1 MYTLS
6 KINRHMKY
14 RFILM
19 LFALLAITSAIGQNS
34 TITKRV
40 AILEI
45 VDKDEQISYG
55 VKLMIR
61 SNLAE
66 AITATPGYEGYDRV
80 DISSI
85 MSEHNFQR
93 TGLVS
98 DADIKRLGEM
108 TGAQYIL
115 VTEVVRLD
123 EQNLYIAA
131 KILNVESARIDKAM
145 NVQTTIDATD
155 IQQMSKVMAEE
166 LFSENN
172 SVFYNGDYKKVAILE
187 IVDRANEISKGIKFM
202 IRSNIAKTITAT
214 PGYEGY
220 DRVDIS
226 SIMHE
231 HEFQRTGLVS
241 DADIKRLGEMTGAQ
255 YILIAEVAQISS
267 EMLFLTAKILDVET
281 AKIEKTANLQSGT
294 SSTELQDASISLA
307 KDLFGWQASKGE
319 NGYVFTDDMSASDL
333 AGNANMMFAEGNY
346 TEAIE
351 LFKLAIE
358 KGAWYH
364 YRELGY
370 IYIVLEKYSKA
381 IECYDEYIKYAK
393 ENGTGYGLAI
403 INNRILCDIKEFNH
417 LNELE
422 ALSLSNILSRINSLK
437 KYIDDSPKVKETI
450 GQYYLFLF
458 RNYWLKEQDSDA
470 IAAFNWYSEAATQGD
485 ADAQYH
491 LGLYYKYGYATK
503 KNVRQ
508 YKYWMQKSAE
518 QGFSKAIDELNKKD

>member
-1 MYTLS
+1 MVK
-6 KINRHMKY
+6 KI
-14 RFILM
+14 FLM
-19 LFALLAITSAIGQNS
+19 LLLAVGIIPVCGQN
-34 TITKRV
+34 TTTKRV

-255 YILIAEVAQISS
+255 YILIAEVARISS

-307 KDLFGWQASKGE
+307 KDLFGWFDLKGE
-319 NGYVFTDDMSASDL
+319 NDYVITDDMSADEL
-333 AGNANMMFAEGNY
+333 WMNANQMRREENY

-351 LFKLAIE
+351 LYKLSIK
-358 KGAWYH
+358 KGNW
-364 YRELGY
+364 LGY
-370 IYIVLEKYSKA
+370 MEFGYTYQVLKEYSKA

-393 ENGTGYGLAI
+393 ENGRGYSNAI
-403 INNRILCDIKEFNH
+403 YYRIQCDIGEFNNQH
-417 LNELE
+417 EWG
-422 ALSLSNILSRINSLK
+422 ALSRSNILSRINSLK

-450 GQYYLFLF
+450 GEYYLYLF
-458 RNYWLKEQDSDA
+458 RSDWLKEQDSDA

>member
-1 MYTLS
+1 MVK
-6 KINRHMKY
+6 KI
-14 RFILM
+14 FLM
-19 LFALLAITSAIGQNS
+19 LLLAVGIIPVCGQNAA
-34 TITKRV
+34 TKRV

-66 AITATPGYEGYDRV
+66 SITATPGYEGYDRV

-172 SVFYNGDYKKVAILE
+172 GVFYNGDYKKVAILE
-187 IVDRANEISKGIKFM
+187 IVDRANEISKGFKFM

-255 YILIAEVAQISS
+255 YILIAEVARISS

-319 NGYVFTDDMSASDL
+319 NGYVFTDDMSAEDL
-333 AGNANMMFAEGNY
+333 GANGIMMFNKGNY

-358 KGAWYH
+358 KGAWYD
-364 YRELGY
+364 YRQLGY
-370 IYIVLEKYSKA
+370 TYQVLKEYSKA
-381 IECYDEYIKYAK
+381 IECYDEYLKYQSSQNVL
-393 ENGTGYGLAI
+393 EHRLY
-403 INNRILCDIKEFNH
+403 CDIKQFNL
-417 LNELE
+417 LNEWG
-422 ALSLSNILSRINSLK
+422 ALSLSNIMSRINSLK

-450 GQYYLFLF
+450 GEYYLYLF
-458 RNYWLKEQDSDA
+458 RSDWLKEQDSDA

>member
-1 MYTLS
+1 MVK
-6 KINRHMKY
+6 KI
-14 RFILM
+14 FLM
-19 LFALLAITSAIGQNS
+19 LLLAVGLIPVCGQNA
-34 TITKRV
+34 TTKRV

-45 VDKDEQISYG
+45 IDKDEQISYG

-155 IQQMSKVMAEE
+155 IQQMSKVMAEG
-166 LFSENN
+166 LFRDNN
-172 SVFYNGDYKKVAILE
+172 GVYYQGDYRKVAILE

-255 YILIAEVAQISS
+255 YILIAEVARISS

-319 NGYVFTDDMSASDL
+319 NGYVFTDDMSAEDL
-333 AGNANMMFAEGNY
+333 RFNGNMMREEGNY
-346 TEAIE
+346 DEAIE
-351 LFKLAIE
+351 LYKLAIK
-358 KGAWYH
+358 KGNASGYM
-364 YRELGY
+364 ELGY
-370 IYIVLEKYSKA
+370 TYQVLEIYVMA
-381 IECYDEYIKYAK
+381 MACYDEHLKYLK
-393 ENGTGYGLAI
+393 EEGGGGI
-403 INNRILCDIKEFNH
+403 GGILSERLYCDIKDFNRRVERG
-417 LNELE
+417 ELTK
-422 ALSLSNILSRINSLK
+422 SNVLSRINSLK
-437 KYIDDSPKVKETI
+437 KYVNDSPKVKETI
-450 GQYYLFLF
+450 GDYYLFLF
-458 RNYWLKEQDSDA
+458 RNDWFEEQDTDA
-470 IAAFNWYSEAATQGD
+470 IAAFNWYREAATQGD

-503 KNVRQ
+503 KNMGQ
-508 YKYWMQKSAE
+508 YKYWMKKSAE
-518 QGFSKAIDELNKKD
+518 QGFSKAIDELNK

>member
-1 MYTLS
+1 MVK
-6 KINRHMKY
+6 KI
-14 RFILM
+14 FLM
-19 LFALLAITSAIGQNS
+19 LLLAVGLIPVCGQNA
-34 TITKRV
+34 TTKRV

-45 VDKDEQISYG
+45 IDKDEQISYG

-155 IQQMSKVMAEE
+155 IQQMSKVMAEG
-166 LFSENN
+166 LFRDNN
-172 SVFYNGDYKKVAILE
+172 GVYYQGDYRKVAILE

-255 YILIAEVAQISS
+255 YILIAEVARISS

-319 NGYVFTDDMSASDL
+319 NGYVFTDDMSAEDL
-333 AGNANMMFAEGNY
+333 VMNANMMFAEGNY

-358 KGAWYH
+358 KGDCYC
-364 YRELGY
+364 YRQLGY
-370 IYIVLEKYSKA
+370 TYQVLKEYSKA
-381 IECYDEYIKYAK
+381 IECYDEYLKY
-393 ENGTGYGLAI
+393 EFSQNVLEHRLY
-403 INNRILCDIKEFNH
+403 CDIKQFNL
-417 LNELE
+417 LNEWG
-422 ALSLSNILSRINSLK
+422 ALSLSNIMSRINSLK

-450 GQYYLFLF
+450 GEYYLYLF
-458 RNYWLKEQDSDA
+458 RNDFLKEQDTDA
-470 IAAFNWYSEAATQGD
+470 IAAFNWYSDFATQGD

-491 LGLYYKYGYATK
+491 LGLYYKYGFGTK
-503 KNVRQ
+503 KNMGQ
-508 YKYWMQKSAE
+508 YKYWMKKSAE
-518 QGFSKAIDELNKKD
+518 QGFSKAIDELNK

>member
-1 MYTLS
+1 MVK
-6 KINRHMKY
+6 KI
-14 RFILM
+14 FLM
-19 LFALLAITSAIGQNS
+19 LLLAVGIIPVCGQNA
-34 TITKRV
+34 TTKRV

-131 KILNVESARIDKAM
+131 KILNVESARIDRAM

-155 IQQMSKVMAEE
+155 IQRMSKVMAEE

-172 SVFYNGDYKKVAILE
+172 GVYYNGDYKKVAILE
-187 IVDRANEISKGIKFM
+187 IVDRANEMSKGIKFM

-255 YILIAEVAQISS
+255 YILIAEVARISS

-333 AGNANMMFAEGNY
+333 AGNGNMMFRKGNY

-358 KGAWYH
+358 KGAWSH
-364 YRELGY
+364 YRQLGY
-370 IYIVLEKYSKA
+370 TYQVLKEYSKA
-381 IECYDEYIKYAK
+381 IECYDEYLKYQFSQNVL
-393 ENGTGYGLAI
+393 EHRLY
-403 INNRILCDIKEFNH
+403 CDINQFNL
-417 LNELE
+417 LNEWG
-422 ALSLSNILSRINSLK
+422 ALSRSNILSRINSLK

-450 GQYYLFLF
+450 GEYYLYLF
-458 RNYWLKEQDSDA
+458 RSDWLKEQDSDA

>member
-1 MYTLS
+1 MVK
-6 KINRHMKY
+6 KI
-14 RFILM
+14 FLM
-19 LFALLAITSAIGQNS
+19 LLLAVGLIPVCGQNA
-34 TITKRV
+34 ITKRV

-108 TGAQYIL
+108 TGAQYVL

-155 IQQMSKVMAEE
+155 IQRMSKVMAKE
-166 LFSENN
+166 LFSNN
-172 SVFYNGDYKKVAILE
+172 NGVFFQGAYRKVAILE

-202 IRSNIAKTITAT
+202 IRSNLAKTITAT

-255 YILIAEVAQISS
+255 YILIAEVARISS

-333 AGNANMMFAEGNY
+333 GANAIMMFNEGNY

-358 KGAWYH
+358 KGDWYH
-364 YRELGY
+364 YRQLGSTY
-370 IYIVLEKYSKA
+370 QFLKEYSKA
-381 IECYDEYIKYAK
+381 IECYDEYLKYEISQNVLK
-393 ENGTGYGLAI
+393 YRLY
-403 INNRILCDIKEFNH
+403 CDIAEFNL
-417 LNELE
+417 LNEWGAINKLNV
-422 ALSLSNILSRINSLK
+422 LNRINSLK
-437 KYIDDSPKVKETI
+437 KYVNDSPKVKETI
-450 GQYYLFLF
+450 GDYYLYLF
-458 RNYWLKEQDSDA
+458 RNDWLKEQDTDA
-470 IAAFNWYSEAATQGD
+470 IAAFNWYREAATQGD

-503 KNVRQ
+503 KNMGQ
-508 YKYWMQKSAE
+508 YKYWMKKSAE
-518 QGFSKAIDELNKKD
+518 QGFSKAIDELDKKD

>member
-1 MYTLS
+1 MVK
-6 KINRHMKY
+6 KI
-14 RFILM
+14 FLM
-19 LFALLAITSAIGQNS
+19 LLLAVGIIPVCGQNA
-34 TITKRV
+34 TTKRV

-155 IQQMSKVMAEE
+155 IQQMSKVMADG
-166 LFSENN
+166 LFEKN
-172 SVFYNGDYKKVAILE
+172 SLTMMDANRVFRKVAILE

-255 YILIAEVAQISS
+255 YILIAEVARISS

-307 KDLFGWQASKGE
+307 KDLFGWFDLKGE
-319 NGYVFTDDMSASDL
+319 NDYVITDDMSADEL
-333 AGNANMMFAEGNY
+333 WMNANQMRREENY

-351 LFKLAIE
+351 LYKLSIK
-358 KGAWYH
+358 KGNW
-364 YRELGY
+364 LGY
-370 IYIVLEKYSKA
+370 MEFGYTYQVLKEYSKA

-393 ENGTGYGLAI
+393 ENGCRYSHALF
-403 INNRILCDIKEFNH
+403 NRLNCDVKEFNRQVRC
-417 LNELE
+417 EE
-422 ALSLSNILSRINSLK
+422 ATTSSVLSRINSLK
-437 KYIDDSPKVKETI
+437 KYVNDSPKVKETI
-450 GQYYLFLF
+450 GNYYLFLF
-458 RNYWLKEQDSDA
+458 RNGWFKAEKKETDA
-470 IAAFNWYSEAATQGD
+470 LEAFNWYSEAATQGD

-503 KNVRQ
+503 KNMGQ

>member
-1 MYTLS
+1 MVK
-6 KINRHMKY
+6 KI
-14 RFILM
+14 FLM
-19 LFALLAITSAIGQNS
+19 LLLAVGLIPVCGQN
-34 TITKRV
+34 TTTKRV

-172 SVFYNGDYKKVAILE
+172 SVFYTGDYKKVAILE

-255 YILIAEVAQISS
+255 YILIAEVARISS

-333 AGNANMMFAEGNY
+333 AGNGIMMFNKGNY

-358 KGAWYH
+358 KGYWYN
-364 YRELGY
+364 YQELGY
-370 IYIVLEKYSKA
+370 TYQVMKEYSKA

-393 ENGTGYGLAI
+393 ENGRGYSNAI
-403 INNRILCDIKEFNH
+403 YHRIQCDIREFNH
-417 LNELE
+417 LNEWA
-422 ALSLSNILSRINSLK
+422 ALSRSNILSRINSLK

-450 GQYYLFLF
+450 GEYYLYLF
-458 RNYWLKEQDSDA
+458 RNDWLKEQDSDA

>member
-1 MYTLS
+1 MVK
-6 KINRHMKY
+6 KI
-14 RFILM
+14 FLM
-19 LFALLAITSAIGQNS
+19 LLLAVGLIPVCGQN
-34 TITKRV
+34 TTTKRV

-145 NVQTTIDATD
+145 NVQTTIDAID

-172 SVFYNGDYKKVAILE
+172 GVFYNGDYKKVAILE

-255 YILIAEVAQISS
+255 YILISEVARISS

-281 AKIEKTANLQSGT
+281 AKIEKTASLQSGT

-319 NGYVFTDDMSASDL
+319 NGYVFTDDMSALDL
-333 AGNANMMFAEGNY
+333 GLNGNKMFHEGNY

-358 KGAWYH
+358 KGSWTLY
-364 YRELGY
+364 YQLGY
-370 IYIVLEKYSKA
+370 TYQVLNKYSKA
-381 IECYDEYIKYAK
+381 IECYDEYIRYAK
-393 ENGTGYGLAI
+393 ENGVTYENAI
-403 INNRILCDIKEFNH
+403 IGRLKCDIREFNSAFWQ
-417 LNELE
+417 ETQ
-422 ALSLSNILSRINSLK
+422 ACTSSVLSRINSLK
-437 KYIDDSPKVKETI
+437 KYIDDSPEVKETI
-450 GQYYLFLF
+450 GAYYLYLF
-458 RNYWLKEQDSDA
+458 RSDWLKEQDSDA

-491 LGLYYKYGYATK
+491 LGLYYKHGYGTK
-503 KNVRQ
+503 KNMRQ

>member
-1 MYTLS
+1 MVK
-6 KINRHMKY
+6 KI
-14 RFILM
+14 FLM
-19 LFALLAITSAIGQNS
+19 LLLAVGIIPVCGQNAA
-34 TITKRV
+34 TKRV

-66 AITATPGYEGYDRV
+66 SITATPGYEGYDRV

-172 SVFYNGDYKKVAILE
+172 GVFYNGDYKKVAILE
-187 IVDRANEISKGIKFM
+187 IVDRANEISKGFKFM

-255 YILIAEVAQISS
+255 YILIAEVARISS

-319 NGYVFTDDMSASDL
+319 NGYVFTDDMSAEDL
-333 AGNANMMFAEGNY
+333 GANGIMMFNKGNY

-358 KGAWYH
+358 KGYWYH
-364 YRELGY
+364 YQELGY
-370 IYIVLEKYSKA
+370 TYMVLGTYSKA

-393 ENGTGYGLAI
+393 ENGRGYSNAI
-403 INNRILCDIKEFNH
+403 YYRIQCDIGEFNNQH
-417 LNELE
+417 EWG
-422 ALSLSNILSRINSLK
+422 ALSRSNILSRINSLK

-450 GQYYLFLF
+450 GEYYLYLF
-458 RNYWLKEQDSDA
+458 RSDWLKEQDSDA